1 MKEQG
6 KEDYRLLAI
15 VSTGEKSVKKVL
27 CKIFLPLKHLDRL
40 QIQLFPTVPQS
51 FALENSTDLQ
61 LSAVLRNMAGDYTGR
76 IQAKDL
82 YITKFS
88 RQWGGR
94 QLKT

>member
-15 VSTGEKSVKKVL
+15 VSTGEKSVKNVL
-27 CKIFLPLKHLDRL
+27 CKIFLPLKHMDRL

-51 FALENSTDLQ
+51 FALEKSTDLQ

-82 YITKFS
+82 DITKFS
-88 RQWGGR
+88 RQWAGR